1 MLYRLYDHKWLADRF
16 TLTDYNP
23 AVRLLIVD
31 LSGNL
36 IIPYRNYGESDEAF
50 FSDSAIRQTFGQIR
64 EQLDTHRSAA
74 SFIERDGERYFLF
87 ASDLPK
93 ANCRVAGYIPWSAVA
108 GDIARVH
115 ARLLRSFGVLLLV
128 LFAVGYYIFSVRRK
142 AAESES
148 LRREKAAAN
157 LANRAKSE
165 FLANMSHEIRTPI
178 NAVLGM
184 NEMILREGKDPAINR
199 YSRNIRSAG
208 RSLLDIVND
217 ILDFSKIESGKI
229 EIVNGEYSL
238 SEIIRTAANMA
249 RPRAE
254 SKELTLSLEIEPT
267 IPDRLIGDS
276 TRVQQIMVNLLT
288 NAVKYT

>member
-1 MLYRLYDHKWLADRF
+1 
-16 TLTDYNP
+16 
-23 AVRLLIVD
+23 
-31 LSGNL
+31 
-36 IIPYRNYGESDEAF
+36 
-50 FSDSAIRQTFGQIR
+50 
-64 EQLDTHRSAA
+64 
-74 SFIERDGERYFLF
+74 
-87 ASDLPK
+87 
-93 ANCRVAGYIPWSAVA
+93 
-108 GDIARVH
+108 
-115 ARLLRSFGVLLLV
+115 
-128 LFAVGYYIFSVRRK
+128 
-142 AAESES
+142 
-148 LRREKAAAN
+148 
-157 LANRAKSE
+157 
-165 FLANMSHEIRTPI
+165 MSHEIRTPI

-288 NAVKYT
+288 NAVKYTERGGIDLIVSHDRNAEKNITLHISVRDTGIGMDEETRRLAFERFHQAERGRSDKGSGLGLSIAREILQKMGVEIQLSSEPGKGSELSFEIASKAG